1 MLFTHPLQMLNMEER
16 YTKYNLSADYEVEK
30 ARKPVLSIKN
40 SHFSSALKNSFLI
53 LFSMAVIK
61 VFYSVLKFCGNKKY
75 TNNGFLLNHMDE
87 CQTL

>member
-1 MLFTHPLQMLNMEER
+1 MLNMEER

-40 SHFSSALKNSFLI
+40 SHFSSALKKLVSNS
-53 LFSMAVIK
+53 LFYGCNQSI
-61 VFYSVLKFCGNKKY
+61 YSVLKFCGNKKY
-75 TNNGFLLNHMDE
+75 TNNDFLLNHMDE